1 MTNSGLLFADPA
13 QRNESPRADKADNAP
28 ASAFGVAE
36 ISSKASVCIYCEL
49 TLLGFIAY
57 ETADD
62 PVLSAVYISDE
73 TL

>member
-1 MTNSGLLFADPA
+1 MADSGLLLADPG
-13 QRNESPRADKADNAP
+13 QRDESPRSYEADNAS

-62 PVLSAVYISDE
+62 PVFSAVYISDE